1 MISDCCTLNTQTKY
15 LHKHGHSILAH
26 YHSYV
31 IVLYFTSTR
40 LLKTYK
46 PIELDVPLKYLRKK
60 IKFHFHQSLI
70 KWFFGGFFVK
80 YY

>member
-15 LHKHGHSILAH
+15 LHKHGHSILVH

-46 PIELDVPLKYLRKK
+46 PIELDVPLKYLREKNQVSFSSVINK
-60 IKFHFHQSLI
+60 MVLY
-70 KWFFGGFFVK
+70 FFGVR